1 MGVLGSSPAGLLD
14 RNIVSMG
21 RRGRLQSEWRKGDTP
36 FSVPSTVFGLKLE
49 ACSIVIFRKVDLERA
64 FSALVR

>member
-21 RRGRLQSEWRKGDTP
+21 RRGRLQSEWRKGDTR

-49 ACSIVIFRKVDLERA
+49 A
-64 FSALVR
+64 